1 MTANEGTRREKRG
14 RGLSVPMAMRLSDW
28 AVRFLLSA
36 VLAGAELMGGH
47 APFAL
52 ALVGVCRPGAEG
64 FAALLGAA
72 LGYLSFR
79 GLIAGLRY
87 IAAAMMV
94 YAVTLALGEF
104 ELYRRPWFMPGVA
117 AVINGVVGFVYQSAA
132 GWGRGDWVGFATEV
146 VLTAGSVYLFRE
158 GFDAWEKRRPGGA
171 FSLTQGAGLLA
182 DELHFLSRSSD
193 AAARISHYADL
204 TRYGLTATPVE
215 PAPEPEPEPEPAP
228 PEEPAAVPAVGTVIS
243 VSDYSGDPLPNN
255 YTMDQLSL
263 GELET
268 VTPVMGHLNSEYGY
282 RDHPINGRY
291 QFHGGVDIGG
301 QSGDPIGAFAAG
313 TVEYTGEDDSYG
325 LYLQLDHGN
334 GVKSFYAHCSRIVVT
349 KGQVVALGE
358 KVAEIGSSG
367 SATGP
372 HLHLELKYNKMHL
385 NPVYYVDILEQ

>member
-1 MTANEGTRREKRG
+1 MYSQGTQAVSHRRNVRYYSASPAARRRREASSQERVRLLQLAVCLALFLAIFLWKGVFPQKLGQVRDDLLALITTDLDLQGALAGLGEPLAGEGTV
-14 RGLSVPMAMRLSDW
+14 LSEFGTFCLEV
-28 AVRFLLSA
+28 F
-36 VLAGAELMGGH
+36 GAEPREE
-47 APFAL
+47 APE
-52 ALVGVCRPGAEG
+52 PAEP
-64 FAALLGAA
+64 LPPL
-72 LGYLSFR
+72 
-79 GLIAGLRY
+79 
-87 IAAAMMV
+87 
-94 YAVTLALGEF
+94 
-104 ELYRRPWFMPGVA
+104 P
-117 AVINGVVGFVYQSAA
+117 
-132 GWGRGDWVGFATEV
+132 
-146 VLTAGSVYLFRE
+146 
-158 GFDAWEKRRPGGA
+158 
-171 FSLTQGAGLLA
+171 QGAGLLA

-325 LYLQLDHGN
+325 LYLQVDHGN
-334 GVKSFYAHCSRIVVT
+334 GVKSFYAHCSKVVVR
-349 KGQVVALGE
+349 KGQAVELGE
-358 KVAEIGSSG
+358 KLAEIGSTGIS
-367 SATGP
+367 TGP
-372 HLHLELKYNKMHL
+372 HLHLEIKYNQMHL
-385 NPVYYVDILEQ
+385 NPVYYVEFLNQ

>member
-1 MTANEGTRREKRG
+1 MYSQGTQAVSHRRNVRYYSASPASRRRRDAPSQERVRLLQLAVCLALFLTIFLWKGVFPQKLGQVRDDLLALITTDLDLQGTLAGLGESLAGEGTV
-14 RGLSVPMAMRLSDW
+14 LSELGSFCLEV
-28 AVRFLLSA
+28 F
-36 VLAGAELMGGH
+36 GAEPREEPPEP
-47 APFAL
+47 APPL
-52 ALVGVCRPGAEG
+52 PPLPE
-64 FAALLGAA
+64 
-72 LGYLSFR
+72 
-79 GLIAGLRY
+79 
-87 IAAAMMV
+87 
-94 YAVTLALGEF
+94 
-104 ELYRRPWFMPGVA
+104 
-117 AVINGVVGFVYQSAA
+117 
-132 GWGRGDWVGFATEV
+132 
-146 VLTAGSVYLFRE
+146 
-158 GFDAWEKRRPGGA
+158 
-171 FSLTQGAGLLA
+171 GAGLLE
-182 DELHFLSRSSD
+182 DELHFLSRRSD

-204 TRYGLTATPVE
+204 TRYGLTAVPVE

-243 VSDYSGDPLPNN
+243 VSDYSGEPLPNN

-263 GELET
+263 GKLET